1 MDKKAP
7 FVTVEGV
14 DGAGKSSHI
23 KTIVKALEDAGWKV
37 ILTREPGGTPLAEE
51 FRHMILREEMALT
64 TEIMLAFTARAEHID
79 KVIKPSLEA
88 GIAVVCDRFTDSTY
102 AYQGMGRKGDLELIE
117 MLEQKIHGD
126 LTPDMTLLFD
136 LPISVSKKRLEG
148 TGKIPDKF
156 ESQNEIF
163 FEDVRKGYQ
172 QRVAQ
177 SERFVVIDSSVPVE
191 EVSQNVENAMN
202 DFVANNFSMVKKNK
216 SKLKF

>member
-51 FRHMILREEMALT
+51 FRHMILREDMALT

-79 KVIKPSLEA
+79 KVIRPSLEA

-172 QRVAQ
+172 QRVEQ

-191 EVSQNVENAMN
+191 EVSKNVENAMN
-202 DFVANNFSMVKKNK
+202 DFVVNNFSMIKKNK

>member
-51 FRHMILREEMALT
+51 FRHMILREDMALT

-79 KVIKPSLEA
+79 KVIRPSLEA
-88 GIAVVCDRFTDSTY
+88 GVAVVCDRFTDSTY

-172 QRVAQ
+172 QRVEQ

-191 EVSQNVENAMN
+191 EVSRNVENAMN
-202 DFVANNFSMVKKNK
+202 DFVANNFSMIKKNK
-216 SKLKF
+216 FKLKF

>member
-79 KVIKPSLEA
+79 KVIRPSLEA

-136 LPISVSKKRLEG
+136 LPISISKKRLEG

-191 EVSQNVENAMN
+191 EVSRNVENAMN
-202 DFVANNFSMVKKNK
+202 HFVENNFSMIKKNK